1 MSVVPFSRVDGQYK
15 AIQAALPGSI
25 TESQST
31 SDPGHENGFG
41 SQSHHRQ
48 RVQLFSGLSEVE
60 MKTINAAAR
69 SLRKERGEFVY
80 MPGDRATSVYFLKK
94 GRIKLSVLSN
104 SGKEIAI
111 DIIQAGEMFGEF
123 ALIDESMRS
132 NMTQALD
139 DVTILVFKK
148 HDFVSLLKSQSN
160 LALNYIRMVG
170 DRRRRMEK
178 KLSDITSKEVPAR
191 VCELLHELSAY
202 ALPAGGG
209 HQFLIPLMHHDVASL
224 IGASRQTTTSI
235 LNDLMRRGLIELGR
249 GWIRIKSLTDLQR
262 YISTLLFV
270 GVQVFLH
277 LRRLDDIPSISFPT

>member
-1 MSVVPFSRVDGQYK
+1 MSVVPFSRVDGQGK
-15 AIQAALPGSI
+15 DISAALRGS
-25 TESQST
+25 TTKSQFT
-31 SDPGHENGFG
+31 SDRSHENG
-41 SQSHHRQ
+41 SASHSHYPQ

-60 MKTINAAAR
+60 MKAINAVAR

-80 MPGDRATSVYFLKK
+80 MPGDRANSVYFLKK

-123 ALIDESMRS
+123 ALIDELERS

-139 DVTILVFKK
+139 DVTLLVFKK
-148 HDFVSLLKSQSN
+148 HDFVSLLKSQPN

-202 ALPAGGG
+202 ALQAGGA
-209 HQFLIPLMHHDVASL
+209 HQSLIPLMHQDVASL

-235 LNDLMRRGLIELGR
+235 LNNLMRLGFIELGR

-262 YISTLLFV
+262 YISSLLFV

-277 LRRLDDIPSISFPT
+277 LRRLADIPSISFPT

>member
-15 AIQAALPGSI
+15 AIQAAVRENT
-25 TESQST
+25 TESRFT
-31 SDPGHENGFG
+31 PDPNHESGFA
-41 SQSHHRQ
+41 SQSRHRQ
-48 RVQLFSGLSEVE
+48 RVQLLSGLSEGE

-69 SLRKERGEFVY
+69 SLRKGRGEFVY
-80 MPGDRATSVYFLKK
+80 VPGDRADSVYFLKK
-94 GRIKLSVLSN
+94 GRIKLSVLSG

-123 ALIDESMRS
+123 ALSDESERS

-139 DVTILVFKK
+139 DVTIQVFNK
-148 HDFVSLLKSQSN
+148 HDFVTLLKSQSN

-191 VCELLHELSAY
+191 VCELLHELSSY
-202 ALPAGGG
+202 ALPADAG
-209 HQFLIPLMHHDVASL
+209 HQSLIPLMHQDVASL

-235 LNDLMRRGLIELGR
+235 LNDLMRLGFIELGR

-262 YISTLLFV
+262 YITSLLFV

-277 LRRLDDIPSISFPT
+277 LRRLADIPSISFPT

>member
-1 MSVVPFSRVDGQYK
+1 MRFRKEEELTMSVVPFSRVYGE
-15 AIQAALPGSI
+15 PP
-25 TESQST
+25 ST
-31 SDPGHENGFG
+31 SDPIHKNG
-41 SQSHHRQ
+41 SATHAQYPR

-60 MKTINAAAR
+60 MKTIYAAAAR

-80 MPGDRATSVYFLKK
+80 MPGDRANSVYFLSK
-94 GRIKLSVLSN
+94 GRIKLSVLSD

-123 ALIDESMRS
+123 ALIDESERS

-139 DVTILVFKK
+139 DVTILVFNK

-209 HQFLIPLMHHDVASL
+209 HQSLIPLMHQDVASL
-224 IGASRQTTTSI
+224 IGASRQTTTSV
-235 LNDLMRRGLIELGR
+235 LNDLMRRGCIELGR

-262 YISTLLFV
+262 HISTLLFV
-270 GVQVFLH
+270 GLQGFFAFTSVG
-277 LRRLDDIPSISFPT
+277 

>member
-15 AIQAALPGSI
+15 CIQAALPGNI
-25 TESQST
+25 AESQST
-31 SDPGHENGFG
+31 SDPGHEDGFV
-41 SQSHHRQ
+41 SQSRHRQ
-48 RVQLFSGLSEVE
+48 RVQLLSGLSEAE
-60 MKTINAAAR
+60 MKTIYAAAR

-80 MPGDRATSVYFLKK
+80 MPGDSANFVYFLKK
-94 GRIKLSVLSN
+94 GRIKLSVLSD

-123 ALIDESMRS
+123 ALIDESERS
-132 NMTQALD
+132 NMTEALD
-139 DVTILVFKK
+139 DVTILVFNK
-148 HDFVSLLKSQSN
+148 HDFVGLLKTQSN

-178 KLSDITSKEVPAR
+178 KLSDITSKGVPAR
-191 VCELLHELSAY
+191 VCELLHELSTY

-235 LNDLMRRGLIELGR
+235 LNDLMRRGFIELGR

-262 YISTLLFV
+262 HISTLLFV
-270 GVQVFLH
+270 GLQVFLH
-277 LRRLDDIPSISFPT
+277 LRRLADITLIGFPT